1 MHCQSVAVPG
11 GRVNFYEV
19 GAGPPVVLLHGLLGS
34 PAYLAGPRPARW
46 RRRGRRVLIPA
57 LPGHAGSPPLEPF
70 TFERAADHL
79 AAAMS
84 AAGAE
89 RPALMGH
96 SLGATLAVH
105 WAARHPLR
113 GLVAASPVGMLEL
126 DVAVA
131 KALLPAAPVAAA
143 AARLAAPLLA
153 GSATGRRLV
162 FGWFVGMAGPQLVR
176 PALGQRMIRDAA
188 AAWPALEGVM
198 PELGRTD
205 LADVARRRGLPV
217 AGGLGRA
224 RCPCRQRR
232 CAGRGARGRAAGAGG
247 RRPHADAGGAVQL
260 PPGAGRLAVGFV
272 HGRT

>member
-1 MHCQSVAVPG
+1 VHCQSVAVSG

-19 GAGPPVVLLHGLLGS
+19 GAGPPVVLMHGLLGS
-34 PAYLAGPRPARW
+34 PAYLAALARSLAAS
-46 RRRGRRVLIPA
+46 GRRVLIPT
-57 LPGHAGSPPLEPF
+57 LPGHAGTPPLEPF

-84 AAGAE
+84 VAGAV

-96 SLGATLAVH
+96 SLGAPLAVH

-131 KALLPAAPVAAA
+131 TALLPAAPVAAA

-153 GSATGRRLV
+153 GSAAGRRLV
-162 FGWFVGMAGPQLVR
+162 FGRFVGMAGPQLVP

-205 LADVARRRGLPV
+205 LADVASRADCPSLVIWGELDAH
-217 AGGLGRA
+217 AGNGDPL
-224 RCPCRQRR
+224 
-232 CAGRGARGRAAGAGG
+232 AGALGG
-247 RRPHADAGGAVQL
+247 E
-260 PPGAGRLAVGFV
+260 RLALAGVGHMPMLEVPFSFRRALD
-272 HGRT
+272 GWL

>member
-34 PAYLAGPRPARW
+34 PAYLAALGRSLAAS
-46 RRRGRRVLIPA
+46 GRRVLIPA

-205 LADVARRRGLPV
+205 LADVA
-217 AGGLGRA
+217 
-224 RCPCRQRR
+224 
-232 CAGRGARGRAAGAGG
+232 
-247 RRPHADAGGAVQL
+247 GGADCPSLVVWGEL
-260 PPGAGRLAVGFV
+260 DAHAGNGDALAAALGGERLALAGVGHMPMLEVPFSFRRALD
-272 HGRT
+272 GWL